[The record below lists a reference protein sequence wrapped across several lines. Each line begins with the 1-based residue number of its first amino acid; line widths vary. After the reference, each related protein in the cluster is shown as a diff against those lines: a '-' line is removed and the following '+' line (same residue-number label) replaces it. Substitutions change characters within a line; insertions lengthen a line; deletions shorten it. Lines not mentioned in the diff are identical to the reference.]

1 MRSASPRVFLV
12 TCLLAGL
19 AVLPLAPASAQE
31 ADSLEVSADEDRANL
46 PPETELIDVRVLR
59 RIYEREEGAFPVVM
73 TVANETAYPAY
84 WSATPL
90 MLGGTLL
97 TDADTRPAVRLAITQ
112 LATFGTTYLAKRLVN
127 RPRPYVAVEG
137 ITARDREHQGDEIFD
152 PYSFPSGHTSSAFA
166 VATSLSASYPKWY
179 VIVPAMT
186 WASAVGVSR
195 SWLGVHYPSDV
206 LVGAGLG
213 AGTALLVHVL
223 IPGPGDDDP
232 DGLAGGLTLPVAS
245 FTIPIR

>member
-1 MRSASPRVFLV
+1 MPPLRIFA
-12 TCLLAGL
+12 LAALAAL
-19 AVLPLAPASAQE
+19 AVAPASAQD
-31 ADSLEVSADEDRANL
+31 ADSLSVPASEDRANL

-59 RIYEREEGAFPVVM
+59 RIYEQDEGTFPVVM
-73 TVANETAYPAY
+73 TVANETAYPVY

-97 TDADTRPAVRLAITQ
+97 TDADARPAVRLAISQ
-112 LATFGTTYLAKRLVN
+112 LATFGTTYLAKRLVD
-127 RPRPYVAVEG
+127 RPRPYRAVEG
-137 ITARDREHQGDEIFD
+137 IAARDREHQSDEVFD

-166 VATSLSASYPKWY
+166 IATSLSASYPKWY
-179 VIVPAMT
+179 VIVPSMT
-186 WASAVGVSR
+186 WATAVGVSR

-223 IPGPGDDDP
+223 IPDGGDDDDP
-232 DGLAGGLTLPVAS
+232 GSLTGGLTVPVAT